1 VTAVQTCSKC
11 NASSPDSAQ
20 TCVHCAAALNEFSAT
35 AVALKRFQENPRVS
49 AIRVT
54 VTDDACPHCYELL
67 KTYPKD
73 KVPTLPQ
80 AGCSH
85 ENGCRC
91 FYEPVLN
98 ETAIVGK
105 VVK

>member
-1 VTAVQTCSKC
+1 MQTCSKC
-11 NASSPDSAQ
+11 NASSPDN
-20 TCVHCAAALNEFSAT
+20 TLVCVNCSAALSEFSAT
-35 AVALKRFQENPRVS
+35 AVALKHMQANPRIR

-54 VTDDACPHCYELL
+54 VADDACPHCYELM

-73 KVPTLPQ
+73 KVPPLPQ
-80 AGCSH
+80 EGCSH

-91 FYEPVLN
+91 FYEPVLE

-105 VVK
+105 VAE